1 MDAFADPTLLVPT
14 TAGIVRGSRDGNA
27 HRWLGIPYATPPVGE
42 LRLKAPLPVQPWT
55 GVRDALEFG
64 SAAPQEPTK
73 VIPLPVGVE
82 INEDCLNLNVWAPP
96 RAEGDT
102 RQRPVM
108 FWIHGG
114 AYFIGFSAQPV
125 YNGRALA
132 ETGDVIVVT
141 INYRLGALGFLDFTS
156 FSDPADPFDSNLGM
170 RDILLALNWVK
181 ENIAAFGGNPDD
193 VTIFGES
200 AGAGCV
206 TTLMTMPSAEGLF
219 HRAIAESSPAT
230 SVYKPERAALVAKAY
245 LDLIGVEAK
254 DAAQRLREIDAV
266 TLAQQTTHLLDYV
279 ATTWPGTVA
288 FAPIVDGDLIP
299 GYPVAAFRAGKQI
312 KVPLI
317 IGTNHDEAALF
328 KMMKSPLMPISESS
342 INEMFELVAKDN
354 PKLKDLEPGII
365 AEYPDFP
372 KQKGGMEIAR
382 DAGFRMPSIWVAEAH
397 SKVAPTWMYR
407 FDQAPPLMK
416 LLGIGASHATELPY
430 VFGTLPDK
438 LSEKKALQFRLGG
451 LKEAKQISRRMM
463 ARWLSFARTADPVTV
478 DSETGQDLAW
488 PRYDELSRSTLI
500 INGTDT
506 IENDPDGDIRK
517 AWGEEVLGFK

>member
-1 MDAFADPTLLVPT
+1 MDAFADPTLLVT
-14 TAGIVRGSRDGNA
+14 TKAGIVRGSRDGNT
-27 HRWLGIPYATPPVGE
+27 HRWLGIPYAQPPVGD
-42 LRLKAPLPVQPWT
+42 LRLKSPRPVEPWT
-55 GVRDALEFG
+55 GVHDALEFG
-64 SAAPQEPTK
+64 NAAPQEPTK

-96 RAEGDT
+96 RAHGDT
-102 RQRPVM
+102 RPRPVM

-114 AYFIGFSAQPV
+114 AYFIGFSAQAV
-125 YNGRALA
+125 YDGRALA
-132 ETGDVIVVT
+132 ETGDVVVVT
-141 INYRLGALGFLDFTS
+141 INYRLGALGWLDFTS
-156 FSDPADPFDSNLGM
+156 FSDPADPFESNLGM
-170 RDILLALNWVK
+170 RDIVLALNWVK
-181 ENIAAFGGNPDD
+181 DNIAAFGGNPDD
-193 VTIFGES
+193 VTVFGES

-230 SVYKPERAALVAKAY
+230 SVYKPERAAGVAQAY
-245 LDLIGVEAK
+245 LDLIGVEVK
-254 DAAQRLREIDAV
+254 DAAKRLREIDAV
-266 TLAQQTTHLLDYV
+266 TLAKQTTNLLNHV
-279 ATTWPGTVA
+279 ATTAPGTVA
-288 FAPIVDGDLIP
+288 FAPVVDGDLIP

-328 KMMKSPLMPISESS
+328 KMMKSPLMPISEAA
-342 INEMFELVAKDN
+342 IDEMFELVAKDN
-354 PKLKDLEPGII
+354 PALKDSEEGII
-365 AEYPDFP
+365 AAYPDFP
-372 KQKGGMEIAR
+372 KQKGAMEISR

-438 LSEKKALQFRLGG
+438 LSEKKALQFRMGG
-451 LKEAKQISRRMM
+451 LKEAKQISQRMM
-463 ARWLSFARTADPVTV
+463 ARWLSFANTADPVTRDAESGEELV
-478 DSETGQDLAW
+478 W
-488 PRYDELSRSTLI
+488 PRYDEKARTTLI
-500 INGTDT
+500 INGVDT
-506 IENDPDGDIRK
+506 IENDPDGNIRK

>member
-1 MDAFADPTLLVPT
+1 MDAFADETLLVTT
-14 TAGIVRGSRDGNA
+14 TAGKVRGARDGKT
-27 HRWLGIPYATPPVGE
+27 HRWLGIPYAQPPVGD
-42 LRLKAPLPVQPWT
+42 LRLKAPRPVQPWE

-64 SAAPQEPTK
+64 NAAPQEPTK
-73 VIPLPVGVE
+73 VIPLPVGVK
-82 INEDCLNLNVWAPP
+82 IDEDCLNLNIWAPT
-96 RAEGDT
+96 REIGDK
-102 RQRPVM
+102 RQLPVM

-132 ETGDVIVVT
+132 EAGDVIIVT

-170 RDILLALNWVK
+170 RDILLALNWVQD
-181 ENIAAFGGNPDD
+181 NIAAFGGNPED

-230 SVYKPERAALVAKAY
+230 SVYKPERAAGVAQAY

-254 DAAQRLREIDAV
+254 DAAQRLRKIDAV
-266 TLAQQTTHLLDYV
+266 TLAKQTTNLLDHV

-365 AEYPDFP
+365 AEYPNFP

-397 SKVAPTWMYR
+397 SQVAPTWMYR

-438 LSEKKALQFRLGG
+438 LTEKKALQFRLGG
-451 LKEAKQISRRMM
+451 LKEAREISGRMM
-463 ARWLSFARTADPVTV
+463 ARWLSFAQKADPTAV
-478 DSETGQDLAW
+478 DSETGQELEW
-488 PRYDELSRSTLI
+488 PQYDENTRTTLI

>member
-1 MDAFADPTLLVPT
+1 MDAFADHTLLVST
-14 TAGIVRGSRDGNA
+14 TAGAVRGAHDGNTR
-27 HRWLGIPYATPPVGE
+27 RWLGIPYAEAPVGN
-42 LRLKAPLPVQPWT
+42 LRLKAPRPVQPWT

-64 SAAPQEPTK
+64 DAAPQEPTK
-73 VIPLPVGVE
+73 VIPLPVGVS
-82 INEDCLNLNVWAPP
+82 IDEDCLNLNVWAPV
-96 RAEGDT
+96 REEGDT

-114 AYFIGFSAQPV
+114 AYFIGFSAQAV
-125 YNGRALA
+125 YDGRALA
-132 ETGDVIVVT
+132 ENGDVVIVT
-141 INYRLGALGFLDFTS
+141 INYRLGALGWLDFTS

-170 RDILLALNWVK
+170 RDILLALKWVK
-181 ENIAAFGGNPDD
+181 ENIAGFGGDPED

-206 TTLMTMPSAEGLF
+206 TTLMTMPASEGLF

-230 SVYKPERAALVAKAY
+230 SVYKPERAAGVAQAY

-254 DAAQRLREIDAV
+254 DAAKRLREIDAV
-266 TLAQQTTHLLDYV
+266 TLAKQTTNLLNHV
-279 ATTWPGTVA
+279 ATTAPGTVA
-288 FAPIVDGDLIP
+288 FAPVVDGDLIP
-299 GYPVAAFRAGKQI
+299 GYPVAAFRAGKQV

-328 KMMKSPLMPISESS
+328 KMMKSPLMPISESA
-342 INEMFELVAKDN
+342 IDEMFELVAKDN
-354 PKLKDLEPGII
+354 PALKGSEADIRL
-365 AEYPDFP
+365 AYPDFP
-372 KQKGGMEIAR
+372 KQKGAMEISR

-397 SKVAPTWMYR
+397 SRVAPTWMYR

-430 VFGTLPDK
+430 VFGTLPVK
-438 LSEKKALQFRLGG
+438 MNKKALQFRLGG
-451 LKEAKQISRRMM
+451 LKEAREISARIM

-478 DSETGQDLAW
+478 NESTGQDLEW
-488 PRYDELSRSTLI
+488 PRYDEQDRTTLI

-506 IENDPDGDIRK
+506 IENDPDGNIRK

>member
-1 MDAFADPTLLVPT
+1 MDAFADHTLLVST
-14 TAGIVRGSRDGNA
+14 TAGVVRGAHDGNT
-27 HRWLGIPYATPPVGE
+27 HRWLGIPYAEAPVGN
-42 LRLKAPLPVQPWT
+42 LRLKAPRPVQPWT

-64 SAAPQEPTK
+64 DAAPQEPTK
-73 VIPLPVGVE
+73 VIPLPVGVS
-82 INEDCLNLNVWAPP
+82 IDEDCLNLNVWAPA
-96 RAEGDT
+96 RKEGDT

-114 AYFIGFSAQPV
+114 AYFIGFSAQAV
-125 YNGRALA
+125 YKGRALA
-132 ETGDVIVVT
+132 ETGDVVIVT
-141 INYRLGALGFLDFTS
+141 INYRLGALGWLDFTS

-181 ENIAAFGGNPDD
+181 ENIAGFGGNPDD

-206 TTLMTMPSAEGLF
+206 TTLMTMPASEGLF

-230 SVYKPERAALVAKAY
+230 SVYKPERAAGVAQAY
-245 LDLIGVEAK
+245 LDLIGVEAT
-254 DAAQRLREIDAV
+254 DAAKRLREIDAI
-266 TLAQQTTHLLDYV
+266 TLAAQTTNLLDHV
-279 ATTWPGTVA
+279 ATTAPGTVA
-288 FAPIVDGDLIP
+288 FAPVVDGDLIP
-299 GYPVAAFRAGKQI
+299 GYPVAAFRAGKQM

-328 KMMKSPLMPISESS
+328 KMMKSPLMPISESA
-342 INEMFELVAKDN
+342 IDEMFELVAKDN
-354 PKLKDLEPGII
+354 PALKGSEAEII
-365 AEYPDFP
+365 SAYPAFP
-372 KQKGGMEIAR
+372 KQKGAMEISR

-397 SKVAPTWMYR
+397 SRVAPTWMYR

-438 LSEKKALQFRLGG
+438 LSEKKALQFRMGG
-451 LKEAKQISRRMM
+451 LKEAKQISQRMM

-478 DSETGQDLAW
+478 NESTGHDLEW
-488 PRYDELSRSTLI
+488 PRYDEEKRTTLI

-506 IENDPDGDIRK
+506 IENDPDGNIRK

>member
-1 MDAFADPTLLVPT
+1 MDAFADETLLVTT
-14 TAGIVRGSRDGNA
+14 TAGKVRGGRDGKT
-27 HRWLGIPYATPPVGE
+27 HRWLGIPYAQPPVGD
-42 LRLKAPLPVQPWT
+42 LRLKAPRPVQPWE

-64 SAAPQEPTK
+64 NAAPQEPTK
-73 VIPLPVGVE
+73 VIPLPVGVK
-82 INEDCLNLNVWAPP
+82 IDEDCLNLNIWAPT
-96 RAEGDT
+96 REIGDK
-102 RQRPVM
+102 RQLPVM

-132 ETGDVIVVT
+132 EAGDVIIVT

-170 RDILLALNWVK
+170 RDILLALNWVQD
-181 ENIAAFGGNPDD
+181 NIAAFGGNPED

-230 SVYKPERAALVAKAY
+230 SVYKPERAAGVAQAY

-266 TLAQQTTHLLDYV
+266 TLAKQTTNLLNHV
-279 ATTWPGTVA
+279 ATTAPGTVA
-288 FAPIVDGDLIP
+288 FAPVVDGDLIP

-328 KMMKSPLMPISESS
+328 KMMKSPLMPISESA
-342 INEMFELVAKDN
+342 IDEMFELVAKDN
-354 PKLKDLEPGII
+354 PALKDSEEEII
-365 AEYPDFP
+365 AAYPDFP
-372 KQKGGMEIAR
+372 KQKGAMEISR

-397 SKVAPTWMYR
+397 SQIAPTWMYR

-451 LKEAKQISRRMM
+451 LKEAREISGRMM
-463 ARWLSFARTADPVTV
+463 ARWLSFAQKANPTAV
-478 DSETGQDLAW
+478 DSETGQELAW
-488 PRYDELSRSTLI
+488 PQYDENTRTTLI

>member
-1 MDAFADPTLLVPT
+1 MDAFADPTLLVT
-14 TAGIVRGSRDGNA
+14 TTTGVVRGAHDGNT
-27 HRWLGIPYATPPVGE
+27 HRWLGIPYATPPVGP
-42 LRLKAPLPVQPWT
+42 LRLKAPLPAQPWE

-82 INEDCLNLNVWAPP
+82 INEDCLNLNIWAPP
-96 RAEGDT
+96 RAHGDT
-102 RQRPVM
+102 RPRPVM

-114 AYFIGFSAQPV
+114 AYFIGFSAQAV

-132 ETGDVIVVT
+132 ESGDVIVVT
-141 INYRLGALGFLDFTS
+141 INYRLGALGWLDFTS

-170 RDILLALNWVK
+170 RDIVLALTWVK
-181 ENIAAFGGNPDD
+181 DNIAAFGGNPDD
-193 VTIFGES
+193 VTVFGES

-206 TTLMTMPSAEGLF
+206 TTLMTMPVAEGLF
-219 HRAIAESSPAT
+219 HKAIAESSPAT
-230 SVYKPERAALVAKAY
+230 SVYKPERAAGVAQAY

-266 TLAQQTTHLLDYV
+266 TLATQTTNLLNHV
-279 ATTWPGTVA
+279 ATTAPGTVA
-288 FAPIVDGDLIP
+288 FAPVVDGDLIP
-299 GYPVAAFRAGKQI
+299 GYPVAAFRAGKQH

-328 KMMKSPLMPISESS
+328 KMMKSPLMPISESA
-342 INEMFELVAKDN
+342 IDEMFELVAKDN
-354 PKLKDLEPGII
+354 PALKGSEADII
-365 AEYPDFP
+365 AAYPEFP
-372 KQKGGMEIAR
+372 KQKGAMEISR

-397 SKVAPTWMYR
+397 SRVAPTWMYR

-451 LKEAKQISRRMM
+451 LKEAKEISRRIM
-463 ARWLSFARTADPVTV
+463 ARWLSFARTTNPVTT
-478 DSETGQDLAW
+478 DTDTGLELSW
-488 PRYDELSRSTLI
+488 PGYDEHTRTTLI

-506 IENDPDGDIRK
+506 IENDPDGEIRK
-517 AWGEEVLGFK
+517 AWGEEILGFK